1 MAHLLIQL
9 LERKC
14 KMSYLGYVNT
24 MTEFCKA
31 VYKENPSR
39 PVKILEIGVDKA
51 QTAMPLLSNLTTLG
65 INFIFVGV
73 DVRED
78 ETFKTQLQFLNG
90 VRPAF
95 CFENKIHTN
104 SKNPNYYYVI
114 ENSLNYL
121 PELEKQGIKFDCIL
135 LDGDHNYSTVSQE
148 LKFFDK
154 ITEEKAICFADD
166 YNGKHAG
173 KDAFYS
179 EESTHEHVK
188 HMFVDLE
195 NSEDKQGVNVA
206 IDEFIEQSKNWKL
219 TNKHPQFEPVI
230 MTKNVV
236 LG

>member
-1 MAHLLIQL
+1 
-9 LERKC
+9 
-14 KMSYLGYVNT
+14 
-24 MTEFCKA
+24 MTDFCNSA
-31 VYKENPSR
+31 YRSNPSR

-78 ETFKTQLQFLNG
+78 ETFKTQLKFMNG
-90 VRPAF
+90 VEPAL

-104 SKNPNYYYVI
+104 SKNPNYFYVI
-114 ENSLNYL
+114 ENSLSYL
-121 PELEKQGIKFDCIL
+121 PELEKQGMKFDCIL
-135 LDGDHNYSTVSQE
+135 LDGDHNYATVSRE
-148 LKFFDK
+148 LQFFDR

-179 EESTHEHVK
+179 ESDSHEHVK
-188 HMFVDLE
+188 HMFIDLE
-195 NSEDKQGVNVA
+195 SSGNKQGVNVA
-206 IDEFIEQSKNWKL
+206 IDEFIEQNKNWKL
-219 TNKHPQFEPVI
+219 INEYPQWEPVI
-230 MTKNVV
+230 MFKDTT